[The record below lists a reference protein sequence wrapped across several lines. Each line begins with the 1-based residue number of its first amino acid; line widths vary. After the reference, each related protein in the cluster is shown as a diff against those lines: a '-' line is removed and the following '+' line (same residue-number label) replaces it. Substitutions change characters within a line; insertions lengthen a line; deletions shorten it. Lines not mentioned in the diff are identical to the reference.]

1 MTHKIFFAPKENLYF
16 NVCVSQRY
24 EVMTEFYHSLGDLL
38 SGLREVATLLENDRI
53 PSISEK
59 EVQVRIKEVEEDLNC
74 PSFHVLDFEAR
85 PYRRDNWINLRR
97 AYKMTYKMPLQSEEV
112 FLKQ

>member
-16 NVCVSQRY
+16 NVCITHTY
-24 EVMTEFYHSLGDLL
+24 EIMTEFYHSLGDLL
-38 SGLREVATLLENDRI
+38 SGLREVATLLENDKI
-53 PSISEK
+53 PPISEK
-59 EVQVRIKEVEEDLNC
+59 EIEVRIREVEKILQC

-97 AYKMTYKMPLQSEEV
+97 AYRKTYRTPLQSKKY
-112 FLKQ
+112 F

>member
-16 NVCVSQRY
+16 NVCVTHSY
-24 EVMTEFYHSLGDLL
+24 EIMTEFCHSLGDLL
-38 SGLREVATLLENDRI
+38 SGLREVATLLENNRI

-59 EVQVRIKEVEEDLNC
+59 EVQARIKDVEEDLQC

-85 PYRRDNWINLRR
+85 PYKRDSWINLRR
-97 AYKMTYKMPLQSEEV
+97 AYRKTYRTPLQSREV
-112 FLKQ
+112 FLK